1 MQHEETKALAERFR
15 DKVDELKKAADQKT
29 DEYEQLESLV
39 NESEEINAQLIQNL
53 MAYFETHDN
62 PPPVAGF

>member
-1 MQHEETKALAERFR
+1 MTLTNRVF
-15 DKVDELKKAADQKT
+15 
-29 DEYEQLESLV
+29 QLD
-39 NESEEINAQLIQNL
+39 AKLIQEL